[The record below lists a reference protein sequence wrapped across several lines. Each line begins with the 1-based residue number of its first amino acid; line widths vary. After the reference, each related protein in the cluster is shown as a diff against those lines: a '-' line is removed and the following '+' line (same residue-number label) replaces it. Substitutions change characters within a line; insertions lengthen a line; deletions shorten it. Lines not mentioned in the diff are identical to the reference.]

1 MTSLSTL
8 TLGQF
13 QEIWRIHK
21 SDIPDEEKL
30 TEMVAVLTGKTT
42 NEVDQLTIPEFNK
55 LAAQVK
61 EILTKEF
68 KTDKPSR
75 EILNYG
81 ICYEPAKLSR
91 GQYITLMHFMK
102 GDVIENAHLIL
113 ASITYNP
120 KTKKHEADKH
130 AEIAEHLQ
138 DAPVAHVLPVCFF
151 FSKMFAASM
160 NSLRSYLAAEMM
172 KKGLS
177 PRMALDYLT
186 TLMDGLDGF
195 ITPKEWQS
203 LRGVALTNV
212 SIKTQLAS

>member
-21 SDIPDEEKL
+21 SDIDQEEKL
-30 TEMVAVLTGKTT
+30 TEMVAVLAGKTV
-42 NEVDQLTIPEFNK
+42 NEVDQLTIPEFNS
-55 LAAQVK
+55 LAGQVK
-61 EILTKEF
+61 EILSQDF
-68 KTDKPSR
+68 KTDKPHR

-91 GQYITLMHFMK
+91 GQYVTLMHFMK
-102 GDVIENAHLIL
+102 GDVVENAHLIL

-138 DAPVAHVLPVCFF
+138 DAPVVHVLPVCFF
-151 FSKMFAASM
+151 FSKMFVDSM
-160 NSLRSYLAAEMM
+160 NSLKSYLVSEMM
-172 KKGLS
+172 KKGAS
-177 PRMALDYLT
+177 PRIALDYLT
-186 TLMDGLDGF
+186 TLMGGLDGF
-195 ITPKEWQS
+195 ITPREWQT
-203 LRGVALTNV
+203 LRDAALT
-212 SIKTQLAS
+212 SATKKTHLAS